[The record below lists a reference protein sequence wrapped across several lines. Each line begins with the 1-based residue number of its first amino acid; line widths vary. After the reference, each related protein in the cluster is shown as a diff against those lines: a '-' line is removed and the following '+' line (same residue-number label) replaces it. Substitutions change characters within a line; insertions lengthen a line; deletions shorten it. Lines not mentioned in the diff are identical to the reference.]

1 MELMAMGQREQI
13 QQLFPVSRAS
23 IPGWTAGFIQVASCH
38 MKISVLYTIMVI
50 GAAWMTW
57 PRTRRYRTVGLLGP
71 VRHTPQRYQPL
82 GETAWGVSETHHHEV
97 VTNVF
102 QFWVAMALMVTILA
116 VLVTT

>member
-1 MELMAMGQREQI
+1 
-13 QQLFPVSRAS
+13 
-23 IPGWTAGFIQVASCH
+23 
-38 MKISVLYTIMVI
+38 MKIAVLYTIMVI

-102 QFWVAMALMVTILA
+102 EFWVAMALMVTILA